1 MSEQIQQIAARLA
14 GLREAL
20 DISVEEMARV
30 CQLSAEQYLE
40 LESGKVDISVS
51 LLHRV
56 SQAYDVDLTALMF
69 GDEPKMNSY
78 FVTRL
83 G

>member
-20 DISVEEMARV
+20 DISVEEMARI

-40 LESGKVDISVS
+40 
-51 LLHRV
+51 
-56 SQAYDVDLTALMF
+56 
-69 GDEPKMNSY
+69 
-78 FVTRL
+78 
-83 G
+83 